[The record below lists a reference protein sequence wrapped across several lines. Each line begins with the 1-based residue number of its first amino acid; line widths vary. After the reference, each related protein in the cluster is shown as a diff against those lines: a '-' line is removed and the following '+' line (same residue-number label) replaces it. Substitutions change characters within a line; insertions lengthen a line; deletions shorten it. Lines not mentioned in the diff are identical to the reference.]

1 MLTFAFTGD
10 YMALF
15 CFLEKKGQIKSTIRQ
30 KLLMLLTCFVFVP
43 PPKKKKKSSLTDYLC
58 QVSQLTGHTLEVNPS
73 QHSEHHCTQMKE
85 AIINTADGAVYK

>member
-1 MLTFAFTGD
+1 MTKTAHVTDLF
-10 YMALF
+10 LF
-15 CFLEKKGQIKSTIRQ
+15 CFFNLFFNH
-30 KLLMLLTCFVFVP
+30 KL
-43 PPKKKKKSSLTDYLC
+43 SSLTDYLC